1 MRLVTF
7 RVGAQTRAGRVEG
20 DRILELGHAD
30 VGALLAGVG
39 VDGAAAAEPVAEHPL
54 AGADLAPVVLRPSK
68 IFCLGLNYAAHIR
81 ETGRDIPEFPT
92 LFAKFSDALVGAHD
106 PIVLPPESERC
117 DWEVELAIVIGRAV
131 RRVSVEE
138 ASAAI
143 AGYTICND
151 VTMRDWQQRTL
162 QWLQGKTWERST
174 PLGPALVTPGEL
186 DAGVDLA
193 LRCEVDGEVMQDG
206 RTSDLVFGPAECVA
220 YISTIVTLAPGDVIS
235 TGTPAGIGDAR
246 TPPVHLRP
254 GQVVRTSIEGI
265 GEMVNRCVADPGPG
279 IASS

>member
-7 RVGAQTRAGRVEG
+7 RAGAQTRAGRVEG
-20 DRILELGHAD
+20 DRILELDHAD
-30 VGALLAGVG
+30 VGALLADVG
-39 VDGAAAAEPVAEHPL
+39 VEGGAAAEPVAEHPL
-54 AGADLAPVVLRPSK
+54 DGADLAPVVPRPSK

-81 ETGRDIPEFPT
+81 ETGRDMPEFPT
-92 LFAKFSDALVGAHD
+92 LFAKFPDALVGAHD

-131 RRVSVEE
+131 RRASVED
-138 ASAAI
+138 APAAI

-174 PLGPALVTPGEL
+174 PLGPALVTPDEL

-193 LRCEVDGEVMQDG
+193 LRCEVDGEVMQHG
-206 RTSDLVFGPAECVA
+206 RTSDLVFGAAECVA
-220 YISTIVTLAPGDVIS
+220 YISTITTLQPGDVIS

-246 TPPVHLRP
+246 TPPVYLRP

-265 GEMVNRCVADPGPG
+265 GEMVNPCEADPGRG
-279 IASS
+279 